1 MAHTMSGSDGSG
13 GSRQTVSSV
22 GTTRST
28 MTETPSPAAT
38 APARPTLLGPVKTI
52 SQSRPARSSASI
64 DSFVSTHSSSW
75 ATSGT
80 GPADRGG
87 PADPHDPFRPAVVW
101 LKERILRE
109 GHREVEVALL
119 EAAQQPG
126 GYVAAHV
133 KRR

>member
-1 MAHTMSGSDGSG
+1 G
-13 GSRQTVSSV
+13 GSRQTVSSG

-38 APARPTLLGPVKTI
+38 APATLTLLGPVKTI

-80 GPADRGG
+80 GPA
-87 PADPHDPFRPAVVW
+87 AS
-101 LKERILRE
+101 KT
-109 GHREVEVALL
+109 
-119 EAAQQPG
+119 
-126 GYVAAHV
+126 VAAPRTHTTRSG
-133 KRR
+133 KRPYGSSSGACANG